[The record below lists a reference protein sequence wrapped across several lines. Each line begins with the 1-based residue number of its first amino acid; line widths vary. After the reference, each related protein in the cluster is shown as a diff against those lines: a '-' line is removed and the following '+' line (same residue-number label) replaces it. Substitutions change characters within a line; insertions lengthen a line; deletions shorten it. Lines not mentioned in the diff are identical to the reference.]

1 MLTITLANGK
11 TYPVLQ
17 NTAVYPS
24 GSSALR
30 SYMEIYL
37 EETAMTS
44 TAFEKLFTAPE
55 NTAEIHI
62 VNDEGGSDIGYFNY
76 SIVANIGKKRISH
89 TYLTTG
95 ETTESMALYARLEQL
110 TYIEQQLAKLGISV

>member
-24 GSSALR
+24 GSSAVR
-30 SYMEIYL
+30 SYMEIYM

-44 TAFEKLFTAPE
+44 TAFEKLFAVSQ
-55 NTAEIHI
+55 NTSEIHL
-62 VNDEGGSDIGYFNY
+62 VNNESASDIGYFNY
-76 SIVANIGKKRISH
+76 SIVANVGKKRISH
-89 TYLTTG
+89 MDLTTG
-95 ETTESMALYARLEQL
+95 EATETMALYVRLEQL
-110 TYIEQQLAKLGISV
+110 TYIEQQLVKLGISV

>member
-24 GSSALR
+24 GSSAVR
-30 SYMEIYL
+30 SYMEIYM

-44 TAFEKLFTAPE
+44 TAFEKLFAVSQ
-55 NTAEIHI
+55 NTAEIHL
-62 VNDEGGSDIGYFNY
+62 VNNESASDIGYFNY
-76 SIVANIGKKRISH
+76 SIVANVGKKRISH
-89 TYLTTG
+89 TDLTTG
-95 ETTESMALYARLEQL
+95 EATETMALYVRLEQL
-110 TYIEQQLAKLGISV
+110 TYIEQQLVKLGISV